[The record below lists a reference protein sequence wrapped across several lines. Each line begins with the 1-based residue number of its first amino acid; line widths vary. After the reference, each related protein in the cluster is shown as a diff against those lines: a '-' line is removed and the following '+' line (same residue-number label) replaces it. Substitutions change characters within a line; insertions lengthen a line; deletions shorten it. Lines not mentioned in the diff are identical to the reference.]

1 VAVDLAVFRWQEGA
15 IRLLLIQRGREP
27 FKGQWALPGGFVDME
42 ETCAEAAA
50 RELEEETGLT
60 NLGFQEMGVFDAPR
74 RDPRGR
80 TISVAYLAVVPAG
93 HAAQARSGDDAAS
106 AEWFD
111 VQSLPALAFD
121 HAEVIAKVRSQLR
134 QAALYRLGALE
145 MLPEPFTA
153 AALQAVHEAIL
164 GERVVVE
171 RLRGRLEEWGVL
183 EEIGS
188 RSGADAAATLFRV
201 NRQRLEQLRQENAMA
216 VLSEA
221 KEGS

>member
-15 IRLLLIQRGREP
+15 IRILLIQRGREP

-50 RELEEETGLT
+50 RELEEETGLS
-60 NLGFQEMGVFDAPR
+60 NLAFQEAGVFDAPR

-80 TISVAYLAVVPAG
+80 TISVAYLAVVPTG

-121 HAEVIAKVRSQLR
+121 HTQVIAKVISQMR

-145 MLPEPFTA
+145 MLPEPFDA
-153 AALQAVHEAIL
+153 ADLQAVHEAVL

-171 RLRGRLEEWGVL
+171 RLQGRLEEWGVL

-188 RSGADAAATLFRV
+188 QAGADGAAAIYRV

-216 VLSEA
+216 VLRDVGEA
-221 KEGS
+221 